1 MVKNPGGIMLG
12 LTHDPIN
19 KSSELQPQNLPSLNS
34 CVNRCA
40 TESIKIMQVTSMK
53 LYWVATILFLTLPP
67 AATSQNRDQESSSR
81 WGANYFPDY
90 TLTNH
95 KGEQVRFFSDLI
107 KDKIVVINFIYTSCP
122 DTCPLETS
130 RLREVYSILKDRM
143 GKDIFFYSITI
154 DPDNDT
160 VDALKAYAERWG
172 VGPGWTFLTGKESE
186 ISDIR
191 KKFGLLSARDE
202 VNLSEHQ
209 VNMVMG
215 NQKIGRWIHRTPF
228 DSASVLAEHLGTW
241 LNNYRNVKTT
251 WNDYA
256 DAPELRHED
265 SGEYIYRTR
274 CATCHTIGK
283 RMVDAVSPQIAGPDL
298 LGVTSRRDPEWLARW
313 IREPDVMI
321 AEKDELAL
329 SLLKQY
335 NGVLMPNFRL
345 TDADVRKVLAYID
358 KETEFQVTGHSEE
371 FEKKATVVAADKPK
385 VPCAGCAKEA
395 AKKDASEATEPRT
408 WDSYRKQILP
418 AISSN

>member
-1 MVKNPGGIMLG
+1 MFNRL
-12 LTHDPIN
+12 IN
-19 KSSELQPQNLPSLNS
+19 
-34 CVNRCA
+34 RF
-40 TESIKIMQVTSMK
+40 VTSFMNFSQLASMK
-53 LYWVATILFLTLPP
+53 QVWLATSLFLALPT
-67 AATSQNRDQESSSR
+67 ATHSQDQAQDQESSSR

-95 KGEQVRFFSDLI
+95 HGEKVQFFTDLI

-160 VDALKAYAERWG
+160 EATLKAYAERWG

-202 VNLSEHQ
+202 VNLAAHQ

-241 LNNYRNVKTT
+241 LNNYRNIKTA

-283 RMVDAVSPQIAGPDL
+283 RMINTISPEIAGPDL

-313 IREPDVMI
+313 IREPDAMI

-345 TDADVRKVLAYID
+345 TDTDVRKVLDYID
-358 KETEFQVTGHSEE
+358 KETEFQVTGHSDE
-371 FEKKATVVAADKPK
+371 FEKKAPVAATDKPK
-385 VPCAGCAKEA
+385 VPCAGCAKLA
-395 AKKDASEATEPRT
+395 AGNESSAPAEPRT
-408 WDSYRKQILP
+408 WDSYRKKIIP
-418 AISSN
+418 SISSN